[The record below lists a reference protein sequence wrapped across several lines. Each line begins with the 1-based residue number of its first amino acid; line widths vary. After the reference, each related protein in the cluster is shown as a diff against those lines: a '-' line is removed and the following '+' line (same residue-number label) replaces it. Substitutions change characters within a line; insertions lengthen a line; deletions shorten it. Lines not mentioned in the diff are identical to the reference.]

1 MDEAVDFQLI
11 EQPREMTIGQLT
23 EAYREVL
30 GSLDENRAE
39 QKLLNQQKSDL
50 AIEVMRRC
58 EAEGID
64 KLSGNGITLS
74 LRDKAVVKID
84 GDWQDI
90 VAALTAT
97 DHAYLIQRRITAS
110 KLQEEMVAGMR
121 LPEGITVETIR
132 EISHRRS

>member
-30 GSLDENRAE
+30 GSLEENRAE

-64 KLSGNGITLS
+64 KLSG
-74 LRDKAVVKID
+74 RAPPP
-84 GDWQDI
+84 
-90 VAALTAT
+90 
-97 DHAYLIQRRITAS
+97 DHLN
-110 KLQEEMVAGMR
+110 
-121 LPEGITVETIR
+121 TVENGHDSKVT
-132 EISHRRS
+132 

>member
-1 MDEAVDFQLI
+1 MGEVVEFQ
-11 EQPREMTIGQLT
+11 EMTIGQLT
-23 EAYREVL
+23 EAYKDVL
-30 GSLDENRAE
+30 GGLDENRAE
-39 QKLLNQQKSDL
+39 QKLLNQHKSDL

-64 KLSGNGITLS
+64 KLAGNGITLS

-90 VAALTAT
+90 VEALTLT
-97 DHAYLIQRRITAS
+97 GHAYLIQRRITAA
-110 KLQEEMVAGMR
+110 KLEEEMVAGMR
-121 LPEGITVETIR
+121 IPDGITVETIR